1 MLNEERNQILKL
13 RAMTFLI
20 QMMKA
25 VTARSLTP
33 DIEAVSDTSA
43 TSETHSKVTKVTKT
57 KQPSWKFHKQSST
70 ESKKTQNVAEKA
82 EMTLIQSLEAST
94 VKDYKSQEKEK
105 DDDEIFDNLITPQLK
120 QKNSGENVNFQF
132 DV

>member
-1 MLNEERNQILKL
+1 M
-13 RAMTFLI
+13 
-20 QMMKA
+20 
-25 VTARSLTP
+25 
-33 DIEAVSDTSA
+33 
-43 TSETHSKVTKVTKT
+43 TKVTKT

-120 QKNSGENVNFQF
+120 QKNSGKNVNFQF